1 MYKVTCTYLFLIILC
16 NIQKGFL
23 QFYWMVSGSVWIIN
37 CELWAHSNS
46 KAFFISS
53 ANVIKNDVFD
63 ESLNANYYELY
74 FEL

>member
-1 MYKVTCTYLFLIILC
+1 MIFQDQGNTVFRAV
-16 NIQKGFL
+16 F
-23 QFYWMVSGSVWIIN
+23 MVNTVVLTFKS
-37 CELWAHSNS
+37 
-46 KAFFISS
+46 SS